1 MSSSS
6 LGFFF
11 QWYFLIT
18 PWIGAAIEHS
28 VKAGYFSLS
37 LLIFLFFW
45 WRWLFSLVLQNI
57 FCHMTCLAFITYHFA
72 LVLLLSFYAWNQGNY
87 WWASLDGR
95 WRNAVKVWDCGRSWQ
110 WFDSAV
116 LFFLSF
122 LIVVKKSRNV
132 KSTFLK
138 LKQSNLFSDF
148 GFAGS
153 WLLSMGFL

>member
-1 MSSSS
+1 MVLSDNTLDRGCHRAFSQSW
-6 LGFFF
+6 L
-11 QWYFLIT
+11 FLLV
-18 PWIGAAIEHS
+18 PPH
-28 VKAGYFSLS
+28 
-37 LLIFLFFW
+37 LLIFLMKVT
-45 WRWLFSLVLQNI
+45 VLSCTSKY
-57 FCHMTCLAFITYHFA
+57 FLSYTCLAFITYHFA
-72 LVLLLSFYAWNQGNY
+72 LALLLSFYAWNQGNY